1 MAALKGLE
9 SRWQDIGYYAYVPL
23 DSLNH
28 IKTQHITNSAR
39 LQEVLHYILSLHP
52 YPGWRIIIR
61 CLHWMD
67 EHVSAARIQEYAEPV
82 TGMTS
87 TT

>member
-9 SRWQDIGYYAYVPL
+9 TKWDFIGLYLHVPRPTW
-23 DSLNH
+23 NH
-28 IKTQHITNSAR
+28 MRTQHSTNSAR
-39 LQEVLHYILSLHP
+39 LRDIINYTLSLHP
-52 YPGWRIIIR
+52 FPGWQIIIHA
-61 CLHWMD
+61 LHGMK
-67 EHVSAARIQEYAEPV
+67 EQVSAARIQEYAEPV